1 MSSRQTIINI
11 YIILYNVI
19 DFKEFPM
26 QTYVPFHVVPFLIGF
41 HFTLHHI
48 SMSWSL
54 SLQVS
59 LFCKLILLYIPLKA
73 PMFFLQLNSFVHLF
87 HICVETNFINWPT
100 DHGFNQL
107 VHIILADAC
116 VRSSWLR
123 RIKYKTAWC
132 AYRVAIPNCSPRDE
146 VLIWILWQHFLLFWC
161 QVSDKFHMSKT
172 FKLGFWLYYILFILR
187 VLNQLIQFLIADARS
202 VVFLWVSLCN
212 GLNISGSNLVVILLS
227 KSTVM
232 DLLMISCSPSSLALI
247 MNLVVNPLYLQDL
260 QFLQLLHR

>member
-100 DHGFNQL
+100 DHGFN
-107 VHIILADAC
+107 
-116 VRSSWLR
+116 
-123 RIKYKTAWC
+123 
-132 AYRVAIPNCSPRDE
+132 N
-146 VLIWILWQHFLLFWC
+146 
-161 QVSDKFHMSKT
+161 
-172 FKLGFWLYYILFILR
+172 LFILFSLMLVPEAVGWDASNTR
-187 VLNQLIQFLIADARS
+187 QHDELIELPF
-202 VVFLWVSLCN
+202 
-212 GLNISGSNLVVILLS
+212 
-227 KSTVM
+227 
-232 DLLMISCSPSSLALI
+232 
-247 MNLVVNPLYLQDL
+247 
-260 QFLQLLHR
+260 